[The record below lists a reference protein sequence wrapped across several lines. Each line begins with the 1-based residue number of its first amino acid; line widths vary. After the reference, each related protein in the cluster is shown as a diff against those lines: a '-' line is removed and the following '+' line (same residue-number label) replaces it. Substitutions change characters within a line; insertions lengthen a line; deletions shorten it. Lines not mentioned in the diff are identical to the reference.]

1 MGRPK
6 WVAQPI
12 LCLSFNTNKRTHKQK
27 HSQIKEYENKILDVM
42 DHIKLST
49 SLDVLSRMKIMK
61 LN

>member
-1 MGRPK
+1 MGRK
-6 WVAQPI
+6 
-12 LCLSFNTNKRTHKQK
+12 KKK
-27 HSQIKEYENKILDVM
+27 KLDAI